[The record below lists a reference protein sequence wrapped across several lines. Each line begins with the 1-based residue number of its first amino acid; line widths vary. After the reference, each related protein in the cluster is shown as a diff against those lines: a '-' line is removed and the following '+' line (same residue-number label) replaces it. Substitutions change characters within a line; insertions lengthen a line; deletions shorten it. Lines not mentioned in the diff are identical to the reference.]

1 VKARRLYQE
10 RQQIGWR
17 VVVRVAVV
25 IEIGIRIRILIGIEM
40 EEVMTMTL
48 RAKVAT
54 VPRRKARRNFSVL
67 SERVG

>member
-25 IEIGIRIRILIGIEM
+25 IGIGIRILIGIEM